1 MGNSLVDMYAKTF
14 GSIKDAWRMCN
25 KIMHAA
31 TLRYG
36 HLECHDIGTCEMQ
49 ARPESTGTNA
59 TQMYVIKLLLALHIS
74 A

>member
-1 MGNSLVDMYAKTF
+1 MYAKKF
-14 GSIKDAWRMCN
+14 RSIEGAWRMFN

-36 HLECHDIGTCEMQ
+36 HLECHDIGACEMQ
-49 ARPESTGTNA
+49 ARPGSTGTNA
-59 TQMYVIKLLLALHIS
+59 TQMYVIKSLSPLHMS